1 MCRMLGYLGSPVPIA
16 DLLYAPDS
24 SLLNQ
29 TIDAQMLGMLN
40 LAGFGLTAWDSTSHQ
55 PQEPFLYRSTQVAV
69 FDRNLKA
76 LAGKVRS
83 DALLAHVRG
92 VPYHPGVQ
100 ISEQNVHP
108 FRFDGVPL
116 AMAHNGDLARFR
128 EMRFDLLDHIRPEF
142 AARIQGSTDS
152 EWIYALIV
160 SALEDPAAR
169 PGPDALLKAISHA
182 FAVIRKVRAAQG
194 IAQSSSANIIACD
207 GQSLVA
213 TRFTFDFGCFDARAL
228 QGSTEFLSQWYT
240 LGRDYGLHD
249 GEWKLTGGAANA
261 DSVIV
266 ASEPLTRDVS
276 TWVEVPEYAALVVR
290 LDGERRHAQLVALD
304 V

>member
-1 MCRMLGYLGSPVPIA
+1 MCRLLGYLGTPVAVA
-16 DLLYAPDS
+16 DILYAPDS

-40 LAGFGLTAWDSTSHQ
+40 LAGFGMAAWDAASHDR
-55 PQEPFLYRSTQVAV
+55 QEPFLYRSTQVAV

-76 LAGKVRS
+76 LAGKVRAN
-83 DALLAHVRG
+83 ALLAHVRG

-108 FRFDGVPL
+108 FRFDGIPL
-116 AMAHNGDLARFR
+116 AMAHNGDLAGFR
-128 EMRFDLLDHIRPEF
+128 DMRFDLIPHIRPDF
-142 AARIQGSTDS
+142 AKRIQGSTDS

-160 SALEDPAAR
+160 SALQNPAG
-169 PGPDALLKAISHA
+169 PYGPDELLAAVRQA
-182 FAVIRKVRAAQG
+182 FAIIREVRAKHH
-194 IAQSSSANIIACD
+194 IRQSSSANIIACD
-207 GQSLVA
+207 GTNMVA
-213 TRFTFDFGCFDARAL
+213 TRFTFDFGCFDAKVL

-240 LGRDYGLHD
+240 FGRDYGLHD
-249 GEWKLTGGAANA
+249 GEWKMVGGAASA

-266 ASEPLTRDVS
+266 ASEPLTRDIA
-276 TWVEVPEYAALVVR
+276 TWVEVPEYSALVVR
-290 LDGERRHAQLVALD
+290 SDGGRRHAELVALE

>member
-1 MCRMLGYLGSPVPIA
+1 MCRLLGYMGAPVPVI
-16 DLLYAPDS
+16 DLVYAPDS

-29 TIDAQMLGMLN
+29 TLDAQMLGMLN
-40 LAGFGLTAWDSTSHQ
+40 LAGFGMAAWDAASHD
-55 PQEPFLYRSTQVAV
+55 PMEPFLYRSTQVAI

-83 DALLAHVRG
+83 NALLAHVRG
-92 VPYHPGVQ
+92 VPYNPGVQ

-116 AMAHNGDLARFR
+116 AMAHNGDLAGFR
-128 EMRFDLLDHIRPEF
+128 DMRFALAKHVRPDL
-142 AARIQGSTDS
+142 AKRIQGSTDS
-152 EWIYALIV
+152 EWIYALIL
-160 SALEDPAAR
+160 SALDDPAVR
-169 PGPDALLKAISHA
+169 PGPDALLRAVTNA
-182 FAVIRKVRAAQG
+182 FTVIRKVRADHG

-213 TRFTFDFGCFDARAL
+213 TRFTYDFGCFDARAL

-240 LGRDYGLHD
+240 FGRDYGLHD
-249 GEWKLTGGAANA
+249 GEWKMTGGAANA
-261 DSVIV
+261 DSIIV
-266 ASEPLTRDVS
+266 ASEPLTRDTS
-276 TWVEVPEYAALVVR
+276 TWVEVPEYSALVIR
-290 LDGERRHAQLVALD
+290 NDGERRHAQIVALG